1 MGRFTTFVSVRLAG
15 AAEAAFGRS
24 LEGGSGFDIDK
35 GPGLVTVTGGGARG
49 TSGIPS
55 PLPRAPDPAPTPA
68 FALGVSSASNASLPI
83 LGGALTTSTC
93 IVPMGRSIPPV
104 YFSALTLSSPVSQDC
119 RLPLA
124 TFATMLIKLSEVEV
138 VPAGG
143 KCVCDCIWDRP
154 RGGTL
159 GFFSALDVFLT
170 EGLIFSFSTGTKVG
184 AVEDPRSML
193 IDRLCFGF
201 WLSGVVEPSFG
212 TPPTEALL
220 PTPMP

>member
-1 MGRFTTFVSVRLAG
+1 MGRFTTFVSERLAG
-15 AAEAAFGRS
+15 AAGAAFGR
-24 LEGGSGFDIDK
+24 GSEFGIDN
-35 GPGLVTVTGGGARG
+35 GPGLITVTGGGARG

-55 PLPRAPDPAPTPA
+55 PLARAPDPAPTPA
-68 FALGVSSASNASLPI
+68 FALGLSSASNASLPI

-154 RGGTL
+154 RGGVL
-159 GFFSALDVFLT
+159 GCFSALEVFLT
-170 EGLIFSFSTGTKVG
+170 EEGPIFSFSTGTKVG

-193 IDRLCFGF
+193 NDLLCFGF
-201 WLSGVVEPSFG
+201 WLSGGVEPPFG
-212 TPPTEALL
+212 TPPTDALL